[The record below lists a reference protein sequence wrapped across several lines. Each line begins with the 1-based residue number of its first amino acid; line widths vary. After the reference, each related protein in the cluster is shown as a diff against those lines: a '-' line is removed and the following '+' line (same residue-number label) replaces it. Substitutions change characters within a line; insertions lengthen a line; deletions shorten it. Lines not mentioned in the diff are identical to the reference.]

1 MKIDSNY
8 RLSLSLTALAI
19 GIATLL
25 PQTASAATLYSVLD
39 LGNLS
44 GSSGGSSY
52 GTAINDLGQVVGTT
66 TAANGRPQAFRT
78 APNSPI
84 NPLTDNIDTVVI
96 GLADSSSSDINNSG
110 QLVGT
115 YRGRG
120 GQRDIGYRTAPNGPI
135 DNNSFISNRANG
147 GLGNNDAVPFVL
159 SASGI
164 NELGQVVGVGI
175 VQSIQP
181 SVVNY
186 YGGVLVNNPNNSTE
200 QVTQLGAGSEPEDI
214 NDVGQIVGTFES
226 HAFRTAPNSAIN
238 KATDDLGTLG
248 GLTSRGTDI
257 NNLGQVVGSSTTTSG
272 ELHAFRTAANQ
283 AINSATDDLGTLG
296 GNFSVANSINE
307 LGQVVGISSLA
318 NGTASAF
325 LYEEGTMFDLND
337 LIDTTVNLGLFQ
349 ATGINESGQIVASN
363 YSRAY
368 LLTPVPEPTT
378 MFGALA
384 FGAGA
389 SFLRKRTKQKI
400 TA

>member
-1 MKIDSNY
+1 MKINSKHK
-8 RLSLSLTALAI
+8 LSFPLTALAL

-44 GSSGGSSY
+44 GAFNNSY
-52 GTAINDLGQVVGTT
+52 GTGINDLGQVVGTT
-66 TAANGRPQAFRT
+66 TAAFGRPQAFRT

-96 GLADSSSSDINNSG
+96 GLANSSSSDINNSG

-147 GLGNNDAVPFVL
+147 GLGNKDSVPFVL

-175 VQSIQP
+175 VQSGQP
-181 SVVNY
+181 SVTDY
-186 YGGVLVNNPNNSTE
+186 YGGVLVNDPNNSTE
-200 QVTQLGAGSEPEDI
+200 QVTLLGAGSTPADI
-214 NDVGQIVGTFES
+214 NDLGQIVGTFES

-238 KATDDLGTLG
+238 SATDDLGTLG
-248 GLTSRGTDI
+248 GSTSTGVAI

-272 ELHAFRTAANQ
+272 QIHAFRTAANQ
-283 AINSATDDLGTLG
+283 AINPETDDLGTLG
-296 GNFSVANSINE
+296 GNFSQANSINE
-307 LGQVVGISSLA
+307 LGQVVGLSSLA
-318 NGTASAF
+318 NGSRSAF
-325 LYEEGTMFDLND
+325 LYEGNTMYNLND
-337 LIDTTVNLGLFQ
+337 LIDTTSNIGLIS

-363 YSRAY
+363 YNRAY
-368 LLTPVPEPTT
+368 LLTPVPEPPT

-384 FGAGA
+384 FGVGAG
-389 SFLRKRTKQKI
+389 FLRKRTKQKI